1 MARKE
6 IEKRKQSS
14 EDQAREQVESYIEK
28 VEKRPEIDEGDQT
41 GMKKGADDVQM
52 PKQIIDEDNQIVAES
67 VVEEPKIDLPLT
79 EEEVSE
85 GLHHKIADSVKWL
98 SEWCV
103 YVIKKYPGRVFY
115 KEDK

>member
-1 MARKE
+1 MTRKE
-6 IEKRKQSS
+6 IEKRRQSP
-14 EDQAREQVESYIEK
+14 EEQAREQVESYIEK
-28 VEKRPEIDEGDQT
+28 VEKKPELDEGDQS

-52 PKQIIDEDNQIVAES
+52 PKKITDDDDQVVAEA
-67 VVEEPKIDLPLT
+67 VIEEPDINLPLT
-79 EEEVSE
+79 EEEVRE

-115 KEDK
+115 KEEK

>member
-6 IEKRKQSS
+6 IEKRRQSS
-14 EDQAREQVESYIEK
+14 EEQAREQVESYIEK
-28 VEKRPEIDEGDQT
+28 VEKKPEIDEDDQT

-52 PKQIIDEDNQIVAES
+52 PAQITDDDDQVVAES
-67 VVEEPKIDLPLT
+67 VDEEPKIDLPLT
-79 EEEVSE
+79 EEEVRE

-115 KEDK
+115 KEE